1 MRHVENKKLP
11 VSLAREDLRDLS
23 DVHSGLYNDVM
34 SFHHV
39 TKSQLLG
46 VLFRHGS
53 VLSTCLGHEIKG
65 LSGRQHHSSSE
76 QWISVRRYLLQLPA

>member
-39 TKSQLLG
+39 TKVIHFPNTSYLMFYALRC
-46 VLFRHGS
+46 LAHIRHTHVSLVPGDS
-53 VLSTCLGHEIKG
+53 NLMT
-65 LSGRQHHSSSE
+65 
-76 QWISVRRYLLQLPA
+76 